1 MNTITMKTTHR
12 ILAAAVAMA
21 TIFQSCD
28 GLTDF
33 GDINKSPNAPSTA
46 FSEYLFSFACRY
58 VPYFVLGSATN
69 GYDPWQQEW
78 TGYLSES
85 KNNQYGPLGTT
96 SQYSTSTIYLYPLKN
111 LHLIV
116 QMNEDEPKKAT
127 LMWSPSDRTPTRSR
141 RRRLWRLS
149 TTCH

>member
-58 VPYFVLGSATN
+58 VP
-69 GYDPWQQEW
+69 
-78 TGYLSES
+78 
-85 KNNQYGPLGTT
+85 
-96 SQYSTSTIYLYPLKN
+96 
-111 LHLIV
+111 
-116 QMNEDEPKKAT
+116 
-127 LMWSPSDRTPTRSR
+127 
-141 RRRLWRLS
+141 
-149 TTCH
+149 